1 MEEFEDEIVETIK
14 TDELIKDLI
23 WYIFFMLL
31 WVTIT
36 VLHAISMKNSPV
48 VESLDIANIVL
59 SSLLVGLHLN
69 SSVSTLSKIIKAKKA
84 SKKS

>member
-1 MEEFEDEIVETIK
+1 MEDELFDISK

-23 WYIFFMLL
+23 GYIFFMLL
-31 WVTIT
+31 WVTVT
-36 VLHAISMKNSPV
+36 VLHAINMKKSPT

-59 SSLLVGLHLN
+59 SSLLVGIHLN
-69 SSVSTLSKIIKAKKA
+69 SSVSTIREIIKAKKA